1 MWWGEA
7 VQQSAPLGA
16 ESTDSLQ
23 NYWWFLVKT
32 TVVQI
37 SLHQVMFLSPANSSI
52 LSRWRWRIRCHPS
65 LVSGGGHVSKTFRLN
80 LSRILGEKKPGMHR
94 KRRQIRRRLAWSPT
108 SERAAAVKTKQNRR
122 SVFFPALRKSFTRLA
137 SRNSF
142 FSPVMIITN
151 HELIDSP
158 LWSILVSGTK
168 IQHLGRYNRT
178 PPNLITMSI
187 IWTYPHSGFD
197 C

>member
-52 LSRWRWRIRCHPS
+52 LSRWRWRIRCHPP

-108 SERAAAVKTKQNRR
+108 SERAAAVKTKQ
-122 SVFFPALRKSFTRLA
+122 KKRLFSSAPKITYA
-137 SRNSF
+137 SCLQK
-142 FSPVMIITN
+142 
-151 HELIDSP
+151 LIFLSRDDHNKP
-158 LWSILVSGTK
+158 WVD
-168 IQHLGRYNRT
+168 R
-178 PPNLITMSI
+178 
-187 IWTYPHSGFD
+187 
-197 C
+197 